1 MPDKYEPPHN
11 HKQIFDDHPQEDA
24 ALKKWEDDD
33 RWIGWF
39 IKNLG
44 SALRRLGYSKEAASG
59 GGFFHFSI
67 RTDTRAA
74 RTRGAREFGRCIG
87 PPSSTTTH

>member
-1 MPDKYEPPHN
+1 MPGKYPPPHN
-11 HKQIFDDHPQEDA
+11 HKQIFDDHAQEEA

-44 SALRRLGYSKEAASG
+44 SALRRLGYSK
-59 GGFFHFSI
+59 
-67 RTDTRAA
+67 
-74 RTRGAREFGRCIG
+74 
-87 PPSSTTTH
+87 